1 MLIRLAFKNV
11 GKSYKDYGVYFFT
24 LGFGVCVFY
33 LFNAVY
39 AQGNI
44 LEMHDEVHQAMDWLN
59 AGLHTCSIL
68 VAFVMGFLVVYANS
82 YFMSRRKKE
91 LGIYM
96 TLGMS
101 KVKISIVYVL
111 ETSLVA
117 CLALLVGLFM
127 GIFLSQFM
135 AIFTAYMF
143 ETKIRNYYLV
153 ISTDAILESI
163 FTFGV
168 IFILVIVFNIFAISR
183 YKLVDFLYSERKN
196 RNLKIRNSKSASALL
211 ALGITCI
218 VASYYGL
225 LRNGLQHWNPWLLT
239 AFLMGALGTILVFYS
254 ITGIITALMGKK
266 EKWYYKDLNM
276 FFCRQLNYSINANF
290 IVLSVVCF
298 TMYFTMSIFVLGYS
312 MQSVV
317 SKEIK
322 ETICYDMS
330 FYESLEQEE
339 SLLDQKIIEF
349 LDDCPYAGEYEL
361 HRVFYDR
368 KQDYHDFSFL
378 PKRGSRVLRK
388 VPMLFLKESDFNNI
402 RRLQHLQP
410 IKLQNGGFTIVSN
423 DKVIRKII
431 GKILE
436 NGVSYSLKGDW
447 LKSDGK
453 AYKMNIDNADYEYLY
468 MVISD
473 DKVEQ
478 LANFHHVLNA
488 NAKSEKQR
496 KQFEA
501 AVKEQ
506 TKKVY
511 KTRGYS
517 YSISKTDAKV
527 SAIATRVVI
536 SYGALYLGIV
546 FLITCGVILA
556 VRQLSDTTD
565 NKYRYQLLSKLGV
578 DDKMLLKVLRK
589 QISFYFAAPLV
600 LGTLHAAILMI
611 TVNRLVNL
619 WGYMGIGKSI
629 GIALGFTIVIDGIYY
644 ALTYVGSK
652 NMITKERELWN

>member
-11 GKSYKDYGVYFFT
+11 GKSYKDYGIYFFT

-39 AQGNI
+39 AQGQI
-44 LEMHDEVHQAMDWLN
+44 LEMHDEVNQAMEWLS
-59 AGLHTCSIL
+59 AGLHLCSIL
-68 VAFVMGFLVVYANS
+68 VAFIMGFLVVHANN
-82 YFMSRRKKE
+82 YFMSKRKKE
-91 LGIYM
+91 LGIYL

-117 CLALLVGLFM
+117 CLALLAGLFM

-143 ETKIRNYYLV
+143 ETTIKDYHLV
-153 ISTDAILESI
+153 ISGDGILESM

-168 IFILVIVFNIFAISR
+168 IFLLIIVFNIIAISR

-196 RNLKIRNSKSASALL
+196 RNLKIRNPKKTSILL
-211 ALGITCI
+211 FLGITSI
-218 VASYYGL
+218 AAAYYGL
-225 LRNGLQHWNPWLLT
+225 LRNGLHHLNCWLL
-239 AFLMGALGTILVFYS
+239 ASFFMGVIGTILVFYS
-254 ITGIITALMGKK
+254 ITGIITALIRKK
-266 EKWYYKDLNM
+266 KNWYYRDLNM
-276 FFCRQLNYSINANF
+276 FFCRQLNYSINTNF
-290 IVLSVVCF
+290 IVLTVVCF

-330 FYESLEQEE
+330 FYESLELNERIIGQK
-339 SLLDQKIIEF
+339 LLTF
-349 LDDCPYAGEYEL
+349 LDESPYVGEYEA
-361 HRVFYDR
+361 HGVYYDR
-368 KQDYHDFSFL
+368 EQDYTDFDFL
-378 PKRGSRVLRK
+378 PKRGRKFLQK
-388 VPMLFLKESDFNNI
+388 VPMLFLTESDFNNI
-402 RRLQHLQP
+402 RRIQHLEP
-410 IKLQNGGFTIVSN
+410 IKLKNGEFTIVSN
-423 DKVIRKII
+423 DKAIGKII
-431 GKILE
+431 GRILE
-436 NGVSYSLKGDW
+436 SGVSYNLKGDW
-447 LKSDGK
+447 LKTDGK
-453 AYKMNIDNADYEYLY
+453 SYKMNIDNADYEYLY
-468 MVISD
+468 MVIGDEKREHLSD
-473 DKVEQ
+473 FQQVI
-478 LANFHHVLNA
+478 NV
-488 NAKSEKQR
+488 NAKSEKDR

-501 AVKEQ
+501 AVEEQ

-536 SYGALYLGIV
+536 SYGTLYLGIV

-556 VRQLSDTTD
+556 VRQLEDTTD

-578 DDKMLLKVLRK
+578 DDKMIISVLRK
-589 QISFYFAAPLV
+589 QISFYFAAPLL

-611 TVNRLVNL
+611 TINRLVNL

-629 GIALGFTIVIDGIYY
+629 GIALGFTVVIDGIYY

-652 NMITKERELWN
+652 NMIIKEQKLWS